1 MTMTAQIPR
10 TRKPRVPA
18 VAPAPKSV
26 PAEAPTAMTK
36 SGMLRRLL
44 ERNKGATLAELV
56 AESGW
61 QPHSTRAWLTGV
73 RKKNREALLRETRRN
88 GESCYRL
95 AATAQ

>member
-1 MTMTAQIPR
+1 MTMTAHTPR
-10 TRKPRVPA
+10 TRKPRA
-18 VAPAPKSV
+18 APAPDTAAAK
-26 PAEAPTAMTK
+26 APTAMTK
-36 SGMLRRLL
+36 CGLLRKLL

-56 AESGW
+56 AECGW

-95 AATAQ
+95 TATAQ

>member
-1 MTMTAQIPR
+1 MTMTAHTPP
-10 TRKPRVPA
+10 TRKPRA
-18 VAPAPKSV
+18 
-26 PAEAPTAMTK
+26 APTSAPDTAASDTRAAMTK
-36 SGMLRRLL
+36 GGLLRKLL

-73 RKKNREALLRETRRN
+73 RKMNREALLRETRRN

-95 AATAQ
+95 AATAP